1 LTDATDRYRSVSIRR
16 ICLIRGSF
24 CLNVQIEKDL
34 VRADAANQLPGSIEK
49 AGHSAPRDHHGRF
62 QGID

>member
-24 CLNVQIEKDL
+24 CLNVQIENDL
-34 VRADAANQLPGSIEK
+34 DVDYASLQSYGYGMCAVVRAE
-49 AGHSAPRDHHGRF
+49 F
-62 QGID
+62 